1 MASKKKSNIGG
12 WFLVGLILV
21 GLVGFGTGGLTGNIR
36 NIGTVGD
43 KDVSVDAYRQAL
55 NEQLRA
61 LSAQFGTQVSF
72 QQAQAFGVDQ
82 AALSQLVLIRTLD
95 NEAAQLELSVGDQQV
110 FERLRN
116 ISAFQGAGG
125 FNPDTYRFVLEQSGV
140 SEVEYEQNIR
150 EELSRNLL
158 QAAIVSGLPEAE
170 IYADTLVQYVSER
183 RNVTWAEVTPSA
195 LSAPVPEPTEDDL
208 RAFYDANPE
217 RFTLPEAREIT
228 FAWLTPDMV
237 LDQMVVPEEAIT
249 RLYDERLSQYVVPE
263 RALVERL
270 VYIDQGRAE
279 LAKSRLDSAEVT
291 FEDLVTERGLTLAD
305 IDLGDVSQDEL
316 GRAGGAVFAAEVGTV
331 VGPLNT
337 SLGPTLF
344 RVNAK
349 LAEQVTSFDEVA
361 EELRDELAAD
371 AARDYIDDS
380 AEPIVDL
387 LAGGATMEDLAERTD
402 MTLGQISWTPDT
414 SDGIAAYDA
423 FREAA
428 ATVEQG
434 AFAELLNL
442 SDGGVFTLRLD
453 TITPP
458 TLQDFDAVRSEVL
471 AGWLAQAEKDAI
483 VAVAND
489 LAAQILPLTGFETLG
504 LNATIET
511 ELTRRSFV
519 AGTPFGFN
527 DEIFAMEN
535 GEVRVLPTDEGAII
549 VRLDGIAPPDL
560 ADEGVAAQR
569 EAIAANAASGI
580 AQDIFDAYTTALR
593 QQTEIN
599 INQATV
605 DAVNAQFR

>member
-1 MASKKKSNIGG
+1 M
-12 WFLVGLILV
+12 
-21 GLVGFGTGGLTGNIR
+21 
-36 NIGTVGD
+36 
-43 KDVSVDAYRQAL
+43 
-55 NEQLRA
+55 
-61 LSAQFGTQVSF
+61 
-72 QQAQAFGVDQ
+72 
-82 AALSQLVLIRTLD
+82 
-95 NEAAQLELSVGDQQV
+95 
-110 FERLRN
+110 
-116 ISAFQGAGG
+116 
-125 FNPDTYRFVLEQSGV
+125 
-140 SEVEYEQNIR
+140 
-150 EELSRNLL
+150 
-158 QAAIVSGLPEAE
+158 
-170 IYADTLVQYVSER
+170 
-183 RNVTWAEVTPSA
+183 
-195 LSAPVPEPTEDDL
+195 
-208 RAFYDANPE
+208 
-217 RFTLPEAREIT
+217 
-228 FAWLTPDMV
+228 
-237 LDQMVVPEEAIT
+237 
-249 RLYDERLSQYVVPE
+249 
-263 RALVERL
+263 
-270 VYIDQGRAE
+270 
-279 LAKSRLDSAEVT
+279 
-291 FEDLVTERGLTLAD
+291 TERGLTLAD
-305 IDLGDVSQDEL
+305 IDLGDVSQDDL
-316 GRAGGAVFAAEVGTV
+316 GRAGEAVFAAEVGTV

-442 SDGGVFTLRLD
+442 SDGGVFALQLD
-453 TITPP
+453 AITPP